1 MTLYWA
7 TSNII
12 SLVQSVVLRQ
22 PTIRQALKLPL
33 PPKKVE
39 AQKKKKGISGFR
51 ESKFIYF
58 QPQHSLISIC
68 LDFRNSKL
76 LAEVEKRKQL
86 GGGIS
91 HLFSL
96 VNHALF
102 FH

>member
-12 SLVQSVVLRQ
+12 SLAQSVVLRQ
-22 PTIRQALKLPL
+22 PAIRQALKLPL

-39 AQKKKKGISGFR
+39 APKKKKGISGFR

-58 QPQHSLISIC
+58 QITHSSASIH
-68 LDFRNSKL
+68 LDYRNSKL

-86 GGGIS
+86 GGRIS
-91 HLFSL
+91 QTFLL
-96 VNHALF
+96 VIH
-102 FH
+102 